1 MTTNDRSLK
10 LISIFLLGAMLFNFP
25 LVSLFSREGLFLGLP
40 KLYWYFFVVWGS
52 IIALTAWVAR
62 PGVLRIG
69 DSLRLHIPDQPVWPH
84 LDSARS

>member
-10 LISIFLLGAMLFNFP
+10 LISIFLMGVMLFNFP

-62 PGVLRIG
+62 PAKAKK
-69 DSLRLHIPDQPVWPH
+69 D
-84 LDSARS
+84 